1 MTTEPA
7 LFENFITTLEW
18 LATMAFA
25 LSGVLAAARK
35 RMDAVGVCMVAGIAA
50 FGGGTLRDVL
60 LDVRPF
66 FWVKHSSWLWG
77 VFVGVLVAM
86 IFLRKRHLP
95 LTEKSI
101 LIPDAVGLGL
111 FTTVG
116 VLTAYQQG
124 MPLMVCVLMG
134 VLTSAFGGVLRDIVC
149 NDVPSAFADH
159 QPYVV
164 WSFVG
169 GWLLLGLL
177 KLDIEPWVAILVS
190 ALVTTGLRL
199 VGVKF
204 GWTLPAWDLR

>member
-1 MTTEPA
+1 MLETFTT
-7 LFENFITTLEW
+7 LLEW

-60 LDVRPF
+60 LDLRPF

-77 VFVGVLVAM
+77 VFVCVLVAM
-86 IFLRKRHLP
+86 AFLRKRHLP
-95 LTEKSI
+95 LTERSI

-116 VLTAYQQG
+116 VLTAYQHG
-124 MPLMVCVLMG
+124 MPFIVCVLMG
-134 VLTSAFGGVLRDIVC
+134 VLTSAFGGVLRDVVC
-149 NDVPSAFADH
+149 NDVPAAFADH

-177 KLDIEPWVAILVS
+177 LLGTEPWVAILLS
-190 ALVTTGLRL
+190 ATIITGLRL
-199 VGVKF
+199 MSVKF
-204 GWTLPAWDLR
+204 GWTLPSWNLRE

>member
-1 MTTEPA
+1 LGQA
-7 LFENFITTLEW
+7 QQL
-18 LATMAFA
+18 
-25 LSGVLAAARK
+25 
-35 RMDAVGVCMVAGIAA
+35 AVGV
-50 FGGGTLRDVL
+50 FL
-60 LDVRPF
+60 
-66 FWVKHSSWLWG
+66 
-77 VFVGVLVAM
+77 GVLVAM
-86 IFLRKRHLP
+86 VFLRKRHLP

-134 VLTSAFGGVLRDIVC
+134 VLTSAFGGVLRDILC
-149 NDVPSAFADH
+149 NDVPAAFADH

-177 KLDIEPWVAILVS
+177 KLDVEPWVAILSS
-190 ALVTTGLRL
+190 AIVTTGLRL